1 MLQGYSIDRCQ
12 LRRWSVDVGWWWL
25 RYHHH
30 CSPRWRRTSG
40 FLAAA
45 AICTQHK
52 EGDQNQSTN
61 DTADNDAD
69 EIVGCYKIVVQTQI
83 VIIIGVTFVCK
94 YQGLNHQI
102 IGFAENCTSHRNN
115 PVV

>member
-1 MLQGYSIDRCQ
+1 MLHGYSIDRCH

-40 FLAAA
+40 ILAAA

-52 EGDQNQSTN
+52 GGDQNQSAN
-61 DTADNDAD
+61 GTADNDVDQIA
-69 EIVGCYKIVVQTQI
+69 GCYNVVETEI

-94 YQGLNHQI
+94 YRGLNYQI
-102 IGFAENCTSHRNN
+102 IGVAGNCTSHTNN
-115 PVV
+115 PVG